1 MAKLSEIEQRI
12 LLQRSRFPN
21 KSSKEI
27 ASAIGISTSFVEN
40 FLKTRAQELSQS
52 LPVQIKT
59 DQVVS
64 GRFSDGNVVL
74 KFESGKTIVL
84 GRVSDLSGP
93 TGPQGVQGPAGATG
107 AAGANGANGADGVSG
122 SDGAI
127 SGRWIYDS
135 NYNGN
140 PSQVYF
146 QSDDPNWNSIGKFY
160 LNQTE
165 YETLSSFAVYF
176 NIMQLYVGIPVDVY
190 LEIQCVSTNAL
201 KENKALYMV
210 YYVTDVGG
218 GIWEIGVAAQQRNG
232 APQPNKIHAF
242 KFVAMGV
249 YSGG

>member
-1 MAKLSEIEQRI
+1 MAELSEIEQRI

-40 FLKTRAQELSQS
+40 FLKTRDQELSQS

-84 GRVSDLSGP
+84 GRISDLSGP
-93 TGPQGVQGPAGATG
+93 PGPQGAQGPAGATG
-107 AAGANGANGADGVSG
+107 AAGANGADGVGG

-135 NYNGN
+135 TYNSN
-140 PSQVYF
+140 PSQTYF
-146 QSDDPNWNSIGKFY
+146 QSDDPDWNAIGKFY

-165 YETLSSFAVYF
+165 YETASSFAVYF
-176 NIMQLYVGIPVDVY
+176 QIMQMYLGIPVDVY

-201 KENKALYMV
+201 KENKALYLV
-210 YYVTDVGG
+210 YGVTDVGG
-218 GIWEIGVAAQQRNG
+218 VWEILVGVQQRNG
-232 APQPNKIHAF
+232 APQANKVHAF
-242 KFVAMGV
+242 KFIAMGV
-249 YSGG
+249 STWA

>member
-1 MAKLSEIEQRI
+1 MAELSEIEQRI

-59 DQVVS
+59 DQIVS

-74 KFESGKTIVL
+74 KFESGKTIFL

-93 TGPQGVQGPAGATG
+93 PGPQGVQGPAGATG
-107 AAGANGANGADGVSG
+107 AAGANGADGVGG

-135 NYNGN
+135 TYNSN
-140 PSQVYF
+140 PGQTYF
-146 QSDDPNWNSIGKFY
+146 QSDDPNWNDIGKFY
-160 LNQTE
+160 LNDTE
-165 YETLSSFAVYF
+165 YETASSFIAYF
-176 NIMQLYVGIPVDVY
+176 QIMQMYLGIPVDVY
-190 LEIQCVSTNAL
+190 LEIQCVHTNAL

-210 YYVTDVGG
+210 YGVTNVGG
-218 GIWEIGVAAQQRNG
+218 VWEILVGVQQRNG
-232 APQPNKIHAF
+232 SPQPNRVHAF
-242 KFVAMGV
+242 KFLAMGV
-249 YSGG
+249 STLS